1 MTQAA
6 AVRKH
11 RGPSPLSGAQRVW
24 VLTVAMGALAATLL
38 LTGPLAGTG
47 PVAPGPHIP
56 WWVLAALFGVVEI
69 FVIHVRFRGDAH
81 SISLSET
88 PLVLGLFFVSPR
100 GVVAALLLGAGAS
113 LALHRRQSPLKLAFN
128 LSQLTL
134 STCVAAVIFHKVA
147 ALGTPLGTAGWAA
160 AFGATFATDVLAAFM
175 INLAISVSQGKAPK
189 FAHFFGI
196 GSVAVASNTC
206 LALVATTILWTHPA
220 SAWLLLALA
229 AIMLLAYH
237 AYGSL
242 RQKHDS
248 LELLY
253 ESTFL
258 TRGSMQS
265 DSMVLGL
272 LAKAREMFQVEIAE
286 VTLFDR
292 SDQKSA
298 LRTSLGPDD
307 RTEVMRRVEL
317 DPTEGIWAR
326 VASEGQAVVLPR
338 PIRNERLRAHFTR
351 HGIRDAMVAP
361 LRGDQGIA
369 GVMLVANRLGDFSTF
384 NADDAK
390 VFETFA
396 NHASISLENGRLVDS
411 LRREAIEKQHQAL
424 HDALTGL
431 PNRTLFRERLN
442 HAIDEAAET
451 DASVAVMLMDLDRF
465 KEVND
470 TLGHHNGDLLL
481 QEIGTRLRDVL
492 RNSDTVARLGGD
504 EFAILLPQVPGAEAA
519 TRIADKILEAL
530 AQPLVLKELALDVGA
545 SIGIAL
551 SPRDGDDADT
561 LLQRADVAM
570 YLAKEAHTGHELY
583 SDEKNQYSPG
593 RLALVAELRHAIANR
608 ELSVVYQPK
617 ADVGTGEVTSVEAL
631 LRWHHPRQGFVPP
644 DEFIP
649 VAEHTG
655 LIKPL
660 THFVLDAALAQCRA
674 WELAGSP
681 LKVAVNLSVRSLL
694 DADLPSDLA
703 RLLRHWNVSPGSLQL
718 EITESSIM
726 ADPARSLATLT
737 KLSEMGVGL
746 SIDDF
751 GTGYSSLSH
760 LKRLPV
766 DEIKI
771 DKSFVMG
778 MLSDDNDAVIV
789 RSIIDLGRNLGLR
802 VVAEGVEN
810 DEIMRHLGVLGCD
823 VAQGYGLS
831 RPLAAPVL
839 DDWLV
844 EYEMRR
850 SPTRLTPTAV
860 VA

>member
-1 MTQAA
+1 MTHAA

-11 RGPSPLSGAQRVW
+11 RGVSPLSGAQRVW
-24 VLTVAMGALAATLL
+24 VLTVAMGAMAGTLTLA
-38 LTGPLAGTG
+38 GPLAGAG
-47 PVAPGPHIP
+47 PVAPAPHIP

-88 PLVLGLFFVSPR
+88 PLILGLFFVSPR
-100 GVVAALLLGAGAS
+100 GILAALLLGAGTS

-128 LSQLTL
+128 LSQLAL
-134 STCVAAVIFHKVA
+134 STCVAAVIFHEVA
-147 ALGTPLGTAGWAA
+147 ALGNPLGAAGWVG
-160 AFGATFATDVLAAFM
+160 AFSATFATDVLAAFM

-206 LALVATTILWTHPA
+206 LALIATTILWTHPA

-237 AYGSL
+237 AYGTL

-258 TRGSMQS
+258 TRGSMQN

-286 VTLFDR
+286 VTLFDPV
-292 SDQKSA
+292 DQKSA
-298 LRTSLGPDD
+298 LRTALGPED
-307 RTEVMRRVEL
+307 RAEVMRPVVL
-317 DPTEGIWAR
+317 DPTKGIWAR

-338 PIRNERLRAHFTR
+338 PIRNERLRVHFSGR
-351 HGIRDAMVAP
+351 GIRDAMVAP
-361 LRGDQGIA
+361 LRSDQGIA

-384 NADDAK
+384 NADDVK

-411 LRREAIEKQHQAL
+411 LRREAVERQHEAL

-431 PNRTLFRERLN
+431 PNRTLFRERLQQ
-442 HAIDEAAET
+442 AIDAARET
-451 DASVAVMLMDLDRF
+451 DASVGVMLMDLDRF

-481 QEIGTRLRDVL
+481 QEIGARLREVL
-492 RNSDTVARLGGD
+492 RQSDTVARLGGD
-504 EFAILLPQVPGAEAA
+504 EFAILLPEVPGADAA
-519 TRIADKILEAL
+519 TRIADKVLESL
-530 AQPLVLKELALDVGA
+530 ARPLVLKDLALDVGA

-583 SDEKNQYSPG
+583 NDEKNQYSPG
-593 RLALVAELRHAIANR
+593 RLALVAELRHAIESR

-617 ADVGTGEVTSVEAL
+617 ADVGTGEVASVEAL
-631 LRWHHPRQGFVPP
+631 LRWHHPRNGFVPP
-644 DEFIP
+644 DQFIP

-694 DADLPSDLA
+694 DADLVTDLA

-726 ADPARSLATLT
+726 ADPTRSLATLT

-778 MLSDDNDAVIV
+778 MIDDENDAVIV

-810 DEIMRHLGVLGCD
+810 TAMMRRLRVLGCD

-831 RPLAAPVL
+831 RPLPAPVL

-850 SPTRLTPTAV
+850 STGLTPA
-860 VA
+860 AIGA

>member
-1 MTQAA
+1 MTHAP

-11 RGPSPLSGAQRVW
+11 RGLSPLSGAQRVW
-24 VLTVAMGALAATLL
+24 VLTIAMGALAAALL

-47 PVAPGPHIP
+47 PVAPAPHIP
-56 WWVLAALFGVVEI
+56 WWLLAALFGVVEI

-88 PLVLGLFFVSPR
+88 PLILGLFFVSPR

-134 STCVAAVIFHKVA
+134 STCVAAIIFHEVA
-147 ALGTPLGTAGWAA
+147 ALGNPLGAAGWVA

-175 INLAISVSQGKAPK
+175 INLAISVSQGKVPK

-258 TRGSMQS
+258 TRGSMQN

-298 LRTSLGPDD
+298 LRTSLGSDD

-338 PIRNERLRAHFTR
+338 PIRNERLREHFTR
-351 HGIRDAMVAP
+351 QGIRDAMVAP
-361 LRGDQGIA
+361 LRSDEGIA

-396 NHASISLENGRLVDS
+396 NN
-411 LRREAIEKQHQAL
+411 
-424 HDALTGL
+424 
-431 PNRTLFRERLN
+431 
-442 HAIDEAAET
+442 
-451 DASVAVMLMDLDRF
+451 
-465 KEVND
+465 
-470 TLGHHNGDLLL
+470 
-481 QEIGTRLRDVL
+481 
-492 RNSDTVARLGGD
+492 
-504 EFAILLPQVPGAEAA
+504 
-519 TRIADKILEAL
+519 
-530 AQPLVLKELALDVGA
+530 
-545 SIGIAL
+545 
-551 SPRDGDDADT
+551 
-561 LLQRADVAM
+561 
-570 YLAKEAHTGHELY
+570 
-583 SDEKNQYSPG
+583 
-593 RLALVAELRHAIANR
+593 
-608 ELSVVYQPK
+608 
-617 ADVGTGEVTSVEAL
+617 
-631 LRWHHPRQGFVPP
+631 
-644 DEFIP
+644 
-649 VAEHTG
+649 
-655 LIKPL
+655 
-660 THFVLDAALAQCRA
+660 
-674 WELAGSP
+674 
-681 LKVAVNLSVRSLL
+681 
-694 DADLPSDLA
+694 
-703 RLLRHWNVSPGSLQL
+703 
-718 EITESSIM
+718 
-726 ADPARSLATLT
+726 
-737 KLSEMGVGL
+737 
-746 SIDDF
+746 
-751 GTGYSSLSH
+751 
-760 LKRLPV
+760 
-766 DEIKI
+766 
-771 DKSFVMG
+771 
-778 MLSDDNDAVIV
+778 
-789 RSIIDLGRNLGLR
+789 
-802 VVAEGVEN
+802 
-810 DEIMRHLGVLGCD
+810 
-823 VAQGYGLS
+823 
-831 RPLAAPVL
+831 
-839 DDWLV
+839 
-844 EYEMRR
+844 
-850 SPTRLTPTAV
+850 
-860 VA
+860 

>member
-6 AVRKH
+6 AVRRQ
-11 RGPSPLSGAQRVW
+11 RGIRPLSGAQRVW
-24 VLTVAMGALAATLL
+24 VLTAVMGALASALL
-38 LTGPLAGTG
+38 FGPLAGKG
-47 PVAPGPHIP
+47 PVVPASFMP
-56 WWVLAALFGVVEI
+56 WWLLAGVFGVVWVV
-69 FVIHVRFRGDAH
+69 VIHIRFRGDAH

-100 GVVAALLLGAGAS
+100 GVVAALLLGTGVA
-113 LALHRRQSPLKLAFN
+113 LTLHRRQSPLKVAFN
-128 LSQLTL
+128 LSQSALT
-134 STCVAAVIFHKVA
+134 TCVAAMIFHMVVA
-147 ALGTPLGTAGWAA
+147 FGSPLGAAGWAA
-160 AFGATFATDVLAAFM
+160 SFAAAYASDMLATLM
-175 INLAISVSQGKAPK
+175 INVAISVSRGRVAT
-189 FAHFFGI
+189 FAGLFGI

-206 LALVATTILWTHPA
+206 LALVAATILWMHPA

-258 TRGSMQS
+258 TQGSLQT
-265 DSMVLGL
+265 DSMIPGL
-272 LAKAREMFQVEIAE
+272 LAKARDMFEVERAE
-286 VTLFDR
+286 VTLFDPA
-292 SDQKSA
+292 DQKLA
-298 LRTSLGPDD
+298 LRTSLGPEDQ
-307 RTEVMRRVEL
+307 TEVMRPVVL

-338 PIRNERLRAHFTR
+338 PIPNERLRRHFSEL
-351 HGIRDAMVAP
+351 GIRDAMVAP
-361 LRGDQGIA
+361 LRSEQGIA
-369 GVMLVANRLGDFSTF
+369 GVMMVANRLGDFSSFT
-384 NADDAK
+384 ADDAK

-411 LRREAIEKQHQAL
+411 LRREADEKQHQAL

-431 PNRTLFRERLN
+431 PNRTLFRERLQD
-442 HAIDEAAET
+442 ALDTARQS
-451 DASVAVMLMDLDRF
+451 DASVGVMLMDLDRF

-481 QEIGTRLRDVL
+481 QEIGTRLRGVL
-492 RNSDTVARLGGD
+492 RHNDTVARLGGD
-504 EFAILLPQVPGAEAA
+504 EFAILLPQVRGTEAA
-519 TRIADKILEAL
+519 TITADKILESL
-530 AQPLVLKELALDVGA
+530 ARPLVLKELALDVGA

-551 SPRDGDDADT
+551 APRDGDTADT

-570 YLAKEAHTGHELY
+570 YIAKDSHTGYELY

-593 RLALVAELRHAIANR
+593 RLALVAELRHAIENK

-617 ADVGTGEVTSVEAL
+617 ADVRTGEVVSAEAL
-631 LRWHHPRQGFVPP
+631 LRWHHPREGFVPP
-644 DEFIP
+644 DQFIP

-655 LIKPL
+655 LIRPL
-660 THFVLDAALAQCRA
+660 TYFVLDAALAQCRA
-674 WELAGSP
+674 WDLAGTP

-694 DADLPSDLA
+694 DADLPRDLA
-703 RLLRHWNVSPGSLQL
+703 RLLSHWNVSPASLQL

-737 KLSEMGVGL
+737 KLNEMGVGL

-778 MLSDDNDAVIV
+778 MLEDENDAVIV

-810 DEIMRHLGVLGCD
+810 DEMQERLRVLGCD

-850 SPTRLTPTAV
+850 SLASLAPSA
-860 VA
+860 ASA